1 MFSQIRPVPRGWLA
15 ALALALLAPLSL
27 AVQAATLQV
36 TPITV
41 EFDPSQHAQALYL
54 VNSGQRPLDAQV
66 RIMHWTQKDGLDQ
79 LTPAEDIVATPSIV
93 KVAPGERQTVR
104 LVRRDTRAPDTEKS
118 YRVLVDELPHAP
130 STTPGSGVMVLLR
143 YSIPV
148 FINAA
153 GSPTIKTQE
162 QQAAAHK
169 LPQTDLSGIR
179 AWLGN
184 GTDGRTAL
192 HVANDG
198 KRHVRLTH
206 LSLAKPDGGKSSV
219 SAGLVGYV
227 LPGQQMQWPVAI
239 PLPLPA
245 GTLLKVRF
253 NDDRDARPIPLAG
266 ADR

>member
-1 MFSQIRPVPRGWLA
+1 MFSQIRPVSPGALA
-15 ALALALLAPLSL
+15 ALVLAVLAPLSM

-41 EFDPSQHAQALYL
+41 AFDPGQNAQALYL
-54 VNSGQRPLDAQV
+54 VNSGQRTLDAQV
-66 RIMHWTQKDGLDQ
+66 RVLHWSQKDGLDQ
-79 LTPAEDIVATPSIV
+79 LSPADDIVASPSIV
-93 KVAPGERQTVR
+93 KIAPGERQTVR
-104 LVRRDTRAPDTEKS
+104 LVRRDTRAPETEKS
-118 YRVLVDELPHAP
+118 YRVLVDELPQAP
-130 STTPGSGVMVLLR
+130 VTTPGSGVTVLLR

-148 FINAA
+148 FIHAA
-153 GSPTIKTQE
+153 GSATIKTQE
-162 QQAAAHK
+162 QQAAAQQ

-179 AWLGN
+179 AWLARGA
-184 GTDGRTAL
+184 DGRTAL

-206 LSLAKPDGGKSSV
+206 LSLARPDGGKSAV

-227 LPGQQMQWPVAI
+227 LAGQQMQWPVAI